1 MYHIMQKQQRYLLL
15 KSCDTNALAPRCLLL
30 CVPRENTLPADL
42 SIDCL
47 ANRSR
52 PGPPLPRLKPGFRL
66 AEAGRWRCLD
76 RSPAW
81 APSTGSPPH
90 EAVVAGSALA

>member
-47 ANRSR
+47 AKPISTVPAATSAQAGIPVGR
-52 PGPPLPRLKPGFRL
+52 GWQMALP
-66 AEAGRWRCLD
+66 
-76 RSPAW
+76 
-81 APSTGSPPH
+81 
-90 EAVVAGSALA
+90 